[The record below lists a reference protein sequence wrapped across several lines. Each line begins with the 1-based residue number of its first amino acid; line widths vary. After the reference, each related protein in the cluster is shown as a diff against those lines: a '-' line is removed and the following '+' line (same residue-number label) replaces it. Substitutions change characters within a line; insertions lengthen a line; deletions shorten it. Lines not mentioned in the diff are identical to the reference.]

1 MDSGT
6 PTQTVVPTTT
16 LGLAELTGAAKP
28 CPCTGKGVE
37 VLGMTDYGSQC
48 KAWDKEKCEEINGRP
63 TGQFCCESWCYVD
76 KDCASG
82 WESSVSTGKFFSYA
96 ACQASS
102 VDDGKC
108 PYPTAEEKKADAA
121 NETNATAAEPPTQ
134 DIPEEEPAKEEDKEM
149 EENNID
155 AEMKLNVDFQF
166 VQQHQDAFVNDF
178 VSDLAKT
185 LNCSKDKVLV
195 TGIESG
201 SVIVKFTILN
211 NAKKEV
217 SASGREETVPPAVL
231 IKQLQ
236 QKAEDNEIKFTAIE
250 TLTRK
255 PVVSEVTKA
264 VVVGDPNAS
273 KVHCRNCGQ
282 VSDVNAKKK

>member
-1 MDSGT
+1 MLECYDKCNGPCVSNCMGQ
-6 PTQTVVPTTT
+6 PTEAEDLNKTTVNVNTTQKLAIT
-16 LGLAELTGAAKP
+16 VQQNATSDGPINKTALAE
-28 CPCTGKGVE
+28 
-37 VLGMTDYGSQC
+37 
-48 KAWDKEKCEEINGRP
+48 DKK
-63 TGQFCCESWCYVD
+63 
-76 KDCASG
+76 
-82 WESSVSTGKFFSYA
+82 
-96 ACQASS
+96 
-102 VDDGKC
+102 
-108 PYPTAEEKKADAA
+108 AEEKKPDAM
-121 NETNATAAEPPTQ
+121 NETNATWAEPPTQ
-134 DIPEEEPAKEEDKEM
+134 DIPEEEPVKEEEKEM

-178 VSDLAKT
+178 VSDLSKS

-211 NAKKEV
+211 NAKKEDKT
-217 SASGREETVPPAVL
+217 EETIPPAVL

-236 QKAEDNEIKFTAIE
+236 QKAEDNEIRFAKIE
-250 TLTRK
+250 SLTRK

-264 VVVGDPNAS
+264 VVVGDASAS

-282 VSDVNAKKK
+282 VSDVNAKK